1 MGYRVPFI
9 IWFPDIYRHLSPW
22 GTNVVT
28 SDVIDFAD
36 LPATLLS
43 LAGVDIPEYMD
54 GTPLLGS
61 HSSDPKKY
69 TFGALDRSGENL
81 TLSRSISDGEYIF
94 NIDADEIPQEFLVHM
109 VNKIINDDNPPDL
122 IAVPRI
128 NICPGYTQSFLKKHS
143 FSCNQMGW
151 INWPD
156 YQGRVYRRELLWGGK
171 VHERIQGATR
181 PTMINADPTYS
192 LWHVKSTI
200 KQDKQNE
207 LYDTII

>member
-1 MGYRVPFI
+1 MKLSYIIGACTEDRELFNLLTFLSEFRNPEHEVVVVLDSNHVTQNVRDVTEKFDWVKTVEQPFE
-9 IWFPDIYRHLSPW
+9 
-22 GTNVVT
+22 G
-28 SDVIDFAD
+28 DFA
-36 LPATLLS
+36 TYKNNFS
-43 LAGVDIPEYMD
+43 
-54 GTPLLGS
+54 
-61 HSSDPKKY
+61 K
-69 TFGALDRSGENL
+69 FC
-81 TLSRSISDGEYIF
+81 DGEYIF

-128 NICPGYTQSFLKKHS
+128 NIYPGYTQSFLKKHS

-181 PTMINADPTYS
+181 PTTINADPTYS
-192 LWHVKSTI
+192 LWHVKSTT
-200 KQDKQNE
+200 KQDSQDE
-207 LYDTII
+207 LYDQIIKA